1 MIHLQYYFSVKNMSE
16 RTVETATYVEQFKPK
31 YMVTKQN
38 KGTAITQF
46 YDVKMIDSIKAF
58 ECICTK
64 FKT

>member
-1 MIHLQYYFSVKNMSE
+1 MSE
-16 RTVETATYVEQFKPK
+16 RAVETATHVEQFKPK

-58 ECICTK
+58 ECISTK
-64 FKT
+64 FKI